1 MIEAPTQ
8 AVLQD
13 VLRRE
18 GLSLLQYIRDAFPWT
33 TVEEQEAWS
42 LLRRAV
48 DEDTQGLTELA
59 QFLARRRVPLPYI
72 GMFPV
77 DFTSI
82 NFVSLDFVAPLLLNE
97 QRREVAALEADLAR
111 LGDAEARAELQ
122 RLLDLKR
129 RHLTVLEGL
138 VAAPT
143 EPAVR

>member
-1 MIEAPTQ
+1 VIDAPTQ
-8 AVLQD
+8 AVLQG

-18 GLSLLQYIRDAFPWT
+18 SLALLQYIRDAFPWT
-33 TVEEQEAWS
+33 SLEEQEAWPR
-42 LLRRAV
+42 LRQV
-48 DEDTQGLTELA
+48 VEEDSHGLAELA

-82 NFVSLDFVAPLLLNE
+82 NFVSLDYVVPLLLDE
-97 QRREVAALEADLAR
+97 QRREVAALEADQAR
-111 LGDAEARAELQ
+111 VADPEAREQLQ

-129 RHLTVLEGL
+129 RHLSALEGL
-138 VAAPT
+138 AAAPT